1 MPKPGVRQSASRRAA
16 QEARAER
23 EVELEEQL
31 EVEVEE
37 GEEAPRSPLADF
49 LAKPSRAAAA
59 RLVAFAHAGLLT
71 LADIQAALA
80 QTVVSLVDLDNDL
93 DDDQLEQR
101 RMLQVQIQRVLKQ
114 LAEVVKKGSSNGN
127 AIELTIDWPAEYM
140 GAKGDQ
146 VPLTREEVRLP
157 ADVAET
163 EDDE

>member
-49 LAKPSRAAAA
+49 LAEPSRAAAA

-80 QTVVSLVDLDNDL
+80 QTVVSLVDLDSDL
-93 DDDQLEQR
+93 DDEQLEQR

-114 LAEVVKKGSSNGN
+114 LAEVVKKGSTKGESMEVT
-127 AIELTIDWPAEYM
+127 IEWPSEYL

-146 VPLTREEVRLP
+146 VPLSREEVRLP
-157 ADVAET
+157 PDVVDL
-163 EDDE
+163 EDEE